1 MSLSEALSRSATE
14 GKTIECPRGGAHSAG
29 CICKGTRLVKACENC
44 QGAGFDGAKNEIC
57 RKCSGL
63 GALAVMVDTTKAT
76 EEFKVS

>member
-14 GKTIECPRGGAHSAG
+14 RKTIECPRGGAHSAG

-44 QGAGFDGAKNEIC
+44 LGSGFDGAKQEIC

-63 GALAVMVDTTKAT
+63 GALAVVVEAKKET
-76 EEFKVS
+76 EKFKV